1 MNEISDKEEVIFSN
15 EPWKMVL
22 DFWFNPKN
30 KPYWFKKD
38 EAFDNEIYDK
48 FYDIW
53 QSGCQGL
60 LSDWRVSLYG
70 RLAEIIV
77 LDQFSRNLCRQKA
90 CAFTQ
95 DGMALVLSQEAIR
108 QPGFTEMLE
117 EEKKFMIMPFM
128 HSESSGIHEQ
138 AVVLFEELSDKE
150 TAEYEYRH
158 KEIIDRFGRYPHR
171 NKALNRESTPEE
183 IEFLKQPGSSF

>member
-1 MNEISDKEEVIFSN
+1 MNGINDKEEIIFSN
-15 EPWKMVL
+15 EPWKAVL
-22 DFWFNPKN
+22 DFWFNSEN

-60 LSDWRVSLYG
+60 LSDWRVSLHG

-77 LDQFSRNLCRQKA
+77 LDQFSRNLCREKA

-95 DGMALVLSQEAIR
+95 DGMALVLSQEAIK
-108 QPGFTEMLE
+108 QPDFAKMSE

-138 AVVLFEELSDKE
+138 AVVLFEELTDKE

-158 KEIIDRFGRYPHR
+158 KKIIDQFSRYPHR
-171 NKALNRESTPEE
+171 NKALNRKSTTEE